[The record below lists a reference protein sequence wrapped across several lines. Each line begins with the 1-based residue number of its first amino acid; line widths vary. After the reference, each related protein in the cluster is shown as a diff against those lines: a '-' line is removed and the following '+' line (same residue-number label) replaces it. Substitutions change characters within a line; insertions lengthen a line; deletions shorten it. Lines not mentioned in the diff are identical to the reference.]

1 MAAIVRTPILA
12 MLGAILAVIII
23 ILAFGVFQS
32 SGVGGAS
39 ISTAIG
45 SATTTTTN
53 LIPFIAALLAGG
65 IGLGA
70 LSARG
75 RG

>member
-1 MAAIVRTPILA
+1 MSGWVSTPV
-12 MLGAILAVIII
+12 LAVFGSMMALIVC

-45 SATTTTTN
+45 STTTNYTN
-53 LIPFIAALLAGG
+53 LIPFVAVIVAGG

-70 LSARG
+70 LSR
-75 RG
+75 R

>member
-1 MAAIVRTPILA
+1 MGWVSTPV
-12 MLGAILAVIII
+12 LAVFGSMMSIIVI
-23 ILAFGVFQS
+23 ILAFGLFQS

-45 SATTTTTN
+45 SATTTYTN
-53 LIPFIAALLAGG
+53 LIPFVAAIVAGG

-70 LSARG
+70 LSR
-75 RG
+75 R